1 MSAGFEI
8 IPDSGLLPPM
18 LAMDF
23 NTIVFLVVIV
33 VSLLSRVFGKKDP
46 EHGEDWIEG
55 EEWDQEPAVRQN
67 DSGPRE
73 SWEEQMRRLLE
84 GKTLDQTKPPPLVS
98 ATAPVVVPSPPPLKV
113 SPDRP
118 AAPLLVPSDA
128 YSLSNAESE
137 SDAYS
142 LSNAESES
150 DAYSLSNAESESESV
165 GSGVATVKHHH
176 RSIAASNAIE
186 LLSNPQSS
194 RQAIITAVILAPAKG
209 LS

>member
-150 DAYSLSNAESESESV
+150 ESV